1 MLRVHNPPNRFH
13 GVTIDWEE
21 PPLPP
26 RLVLREEHAKTILQK
41 NDSPDIAFSW
51 SLNPYRGCTHACI
64 FCYARTSHEYFDLS
78 AGTDFERILF
88 VKRDAPALLE
98 AALRRP
104 SWAGE
109 PIAMSGITDCYQ
121 PIERKLEITRGCLE
135 VLSRFR
141 NPVSVITRSPLVVR
155 DLDLLVPLGD
165 AARVQLSI
173 PIGDAAVCRALEP
186 GTAPPAARLRAIRA
200 LADAGVPVG
209 VSVAPVIPGLT
220 DHLIPQT
227 LAQAQEAGARWA
239 WMSMLRLPGSVEQ
252 VFTERLRE
260 LLPLRAE
267 AVLGRIRQARGGALS
282 ASGFFDRMRGQD
294 ETWRMAEQVFRVS
307 CARLGLADRG
317 PPWPDPSP
325 FRRPGGATQL
335 SLFPVR

>member
-155 DLDLLVPLGD
+155 DLDLLVPGRRFERTRAD
-165 AARVQLSI
+165 ALPVDKAQIADPR
-173 PIGDAAVCRALEP
+173 RHEP
-186 GTAPPAARLRAIRA
+186 GCPVERCGGH
-200 LADAGVPVG
+200 AG
-209 VSVAPVIPGLT
+209 T
-220 DHLIPQT
+220 
-227 LAQAQEAGARWA
+227 
-239 WMSMLRLPGSVEQ
+239 
-252 VFTERLRE
+252 
-260 LLPLRAE
+260 
-267 AVLGRIRQARGGALS
+267 ARG
-282 ASGFFDRMRGQD
+282 
-294 ETWRMAEQVFRVS
+294 V
-307 CARLGLADRG
+307 
-317 PPWPDPSP
+317 
-325 FRRPGGATQL
+325 
-335 SLFPVR
+335 